1 MITKIKQEDNLARYN
16 GPVCKLCRREGEKL
30 FLKGERCFSPK
41 CAFERRSYAPGMH
54 GRQAQ
59 YRRKESDYSLQLRA
73 KQKARRIYGVYERQF
88 RRYFRE
94 AQRQKG
100 LTGVNL
106 LILLESRL
114 DNVVYRLGFASSRAQ
129 ARQLVRHGHFDVNGR
144 KTNIPSYLVKPGD
157 IIAVREFSRGNMYF
171 KEVSQILDDDRIPA
185 WLSLDPTNLTGK
197 VVDLPSRDD
206 IDVSLNEQL
215 IVEYYSR

>member
-1 MITKIKQEDNLARYN
+1 MARYN

-41 CAFERRSYAPGMH
+41 CAFERRAYAPGAH

-59 YRRKESDYSLQLRA
+59 YRRKVSDFALQLRA
-73 KQKARRIYGVYERQF
+73 KQKARRVYGVYERQF

-100 LTGVNL
+100 LTGLNL
-106 LILLESRL
+106 LIMLESRL

-129 ARQLVRHGHFDVNGR
+129 ARQLVQHGHIDVNGR

-157 IIAVREFSRGNMYF
+157 IIAVRDISRGKTYF
-171 KEVSQILDDDRIPA
+171 KEVSQILDDNQVPA
-185 WLSLDPTNLTGK
+185 WLSLDPANLTGK
-197 VVDLPSRDD
+197 MVDLPSRDD
-206 IDVSLNEQL
+206 IDVSINEQL

>member
-1 MITKIKQEDNLARYN
+1 LARYA

-41 CAFERRSYAPGMH
+41 CAFERRSYAPGQH

-59 YRRKESDYSLQLRA
+59 YRRKESDYALQLRA
-73 KQKARRIYGVYERQF
+73 KQKARRVYGIQERQF

-94 AQRQKG
+94 AQRVKG

-106 LILLESRL
+106 LVMLESRL
-114 DNVVYRLGFASSRAQ
+114 DNVAYRLGFASSRAQ
-129 ARQLVRHGHFDVNGR
+129 ARQLLLHGHLEVNGR

-157 IIAVREFSRGNMYF
+157 IIAVRENSRGKAYF
-171 KEVSQILDDDRIPA
+171 KEVSQILDDDQVPS
-185 WLSLDPTNLTGK
+185 WLSLDSANLTGK
-197 VVDLPSRDD
+197 MLELPSRDEID
-206 IDVSLNEQL
+206 ISLNEQL